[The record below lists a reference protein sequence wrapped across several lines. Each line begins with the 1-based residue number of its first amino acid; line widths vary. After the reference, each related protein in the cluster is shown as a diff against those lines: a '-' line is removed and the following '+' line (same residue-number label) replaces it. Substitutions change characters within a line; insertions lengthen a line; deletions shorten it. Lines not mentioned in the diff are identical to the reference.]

1 VERLKLIG
9 RLAVCATSLTL
20 LAGPIAASAA
30 PPAESRAARAD
41 ALMAEFVR
49 PDEFSGVVLIAKD
62 GKPVFRK
69 AYGLANRE
77 WNVPNVATGKFRIGS
92 MTKAFTAT
100 AILQLQ
106 EAGKL
111 SIDDPISKYYAAAP
125 ASWHAVT
132 LRHLL
137 THTSGIPS
145 YTDLPNF
152 FAEQSRLDR
161 TPEEIIK
168 LTQDAPLQFVPGSK
182 FSYDNTGYIILGYVI
197 EKVSGQTYADYVRQ
211 HILAPLG
218 MKDSGYDVSET
229 VLPQR
234 AAGYANSPS
243 GVTNAPFLS
252 MTLPFAAG
260 SIYSTVDDLLT
271 WDQALYAAGKPLGAA
286 SLKAMFTDNGHG
298 YGFGW
303 GIADLHGHRL
313 ITHAGGINGFVS
325 EFERYPDDKLTV
337 IVLSNYAG
345 APVGEIGT
353 DLAAIYLDIPPRTA
367 APGGEAA
374 IRRMVDQVA
383 KGAPDYD
390 SMSAQLGA
398 AVKAQLPL
406 LQKNLAQLGALRTVT
421 LQRAE
426 PDGSDKYRV
435 EFAHGAEVWL
445 LKLGAGGKVESA
457 QVGPTK

>member
-1 VERLKLIG
+1 M
-9 RLAVCATSLTL
+9 
-20 LAGPIAASAA
+20 AG
-30 PPAESRAARAD
+30 
-41 ALMAEFVR
+41 FVR
-49 PDEFSGVVLIAKD
+49 PDEFSGVVLVAKD

-77 WNVPNVATGKFRIGS
+77 WNVPNAVTGKFRIGS

-111 SIDDPISKYYAAAP
+111 SIDDPISKYYADAP
-125 ASWHAVT
+125 ATWHAVT

-145 YTDLPNF
+145 YTDQPGF
-152 FAEQSRLDR
+152 FAEQARLDR
-161 TPEEIIK
+161 SPEEIIK
-168 LTQDAPLQFVPGSK
+168 LTRDAPLQFEPGSQ
-182 FSYDNTGYIILGYVI
+182 FRYDNTGYIILGYVI

-211 HILAPLG
+211 RILAPLN
-218 MKDSGYDVSET
+218 MKNSGYDVSET

-234 AAGYANSPS
+234 AAGYAPSPS
-243 GVTNAPFLS
+243 GVINAPYLS

-260 SIYSTVDDLLT
+260 SIYSTVDDLLA
-271 WDQALYAAGKPLGAA
+271 WDQALSAPGKPLGAA
-286 SLKAMFTDNGHG
+286 SLKAMFTDYGHG

-303 GIADLHGHRL
+303 VMADLHGHRL
-313 ITHAGGINGFVS
+313 ITHNGGINGFVS
-325 EFERYPDDKLTV
+325 ENPRYPDDRLTV
-337 IVLSNYAG
+337 ILLSNYGG
-345 APVGEIGT
+345 APVGEIGA
-353 DLAAIYLDIPPRTA
+353 DLGAIYLDIPPRSA

-374 IRRMVDQVA
+374 IRRMIDQVA

-390 SMSAQLGA
+390 SMSPQLGA

-406 LQKNLAQLGALRTVT
+406 LQKNLAQMGALRTVT

-435 EFAHGAEVWL
+435 EFANGAEVWL
-445 LKLGAGGKVESA
+445 LKLGAGGKVEGA